1 MKKVTVLMTMLAL
14 MMFSAV
20 PAFASHN
27 TSVESS
33 IVQSGGASVTIGDEN
48 EASQS
53 VFNLPEGSTVTITG
67 DRNDVSVDQSIEQ
80 NAFSPEVETD
90 LFQSVAQAFAFSW
103 WR

>member
-1 MKKVTVLMTMLAL
+1 MAMLAL

-20 PAFASHN
+20 PAFASHD
-27 TSVESS
+27 TSVENS

-53 VFNLPEGSTVTITG
+53 VVNSQRATVTITG
-67 DRNDVSVDQSIEQ
+67 DRNDVSIDQSIEQ

>member
-1 MKKVTVLMTMLAL
+1 MKKITVMMAMLGL

-27 TSVESS
+27 TSVENS
-33 IVQSGGASVTIGDEN
+33 IVQSGGASVEIGDEN

-53 VFNLPEGSTVTITG
+53 VFNSQSATVTITG

-80 NAFSPEVETD
+80 NACSPEVETD
-90 LFQSVAQAFAFSW
+90 LFQSVAQAWFFRFW
-103 WR
+103 F